1 MRWKASLGRN
11 LTESAVGLAVTVLVL
26 MVDSYHGFMG
36 HDGSEVS
43 PLYKIRTQI
52 IWTILPT
59 FLVDLSTYEQR
70 GGVRTQNVEFKSG

>member
-43 PLYKIRTQI
+43 PLYKTQQSLI
-52 IWTILPT
+52 
-59 FLVDLSTYEQR
+59 
-70 GGVRTQNVEFKSG
+70 VRYD

>member
-43 PLYKIRTQI
+43 PLYKIRTYSNYMDN
-52 IWTILPT
+52 L
-59 FLVDLSTYEQR
+59 TYLLARFEHL
-70 GGVRTQNVEFKSG
+70 

>member
-1 MRWKASLGRN
+1 MRRKASFGRN

-43 PLYKIRTQI
+43 SFYNL
-52 IWTILPT
+52 
-59 FLVDLSTYEQR
+59 
-70 GGVRTQNVEFKSG
+70 